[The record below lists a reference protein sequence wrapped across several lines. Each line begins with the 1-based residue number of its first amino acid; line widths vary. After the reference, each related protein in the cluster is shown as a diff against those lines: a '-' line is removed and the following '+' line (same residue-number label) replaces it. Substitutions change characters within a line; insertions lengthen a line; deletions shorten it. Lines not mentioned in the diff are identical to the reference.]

1 MLHLLVGTR
10 FGLEKVREQD
20 EDEGRGALEG
30 ERNVIKSFP
39 YAILPVLSHFVI
51 TYFKYING
59 SLKRLRGVFKSHLK
73 HIFGCENLPS

>member
-10 FGLEKVREQD
+10 FSLEKVREQD
-20 EDEGRGALEG
+20 EDEGRGELEG

-51 TYFKYING
+51 TYFKYIN
-59 SLKRLRGVFKSHLK
+59 
-73 HIFGCENLPS
+73 